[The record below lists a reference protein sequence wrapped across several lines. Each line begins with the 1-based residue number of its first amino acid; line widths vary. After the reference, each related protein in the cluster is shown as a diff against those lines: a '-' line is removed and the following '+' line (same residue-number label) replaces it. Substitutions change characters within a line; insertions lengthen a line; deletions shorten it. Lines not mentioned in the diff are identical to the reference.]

1 MDNINHL
8 EENEYIKE
16 RVKATPLNRRKLMR
30 RTIITASMA
39 VIFGVLACLTFL
51 VLQPVFT
58 NMLYPQEE
66 PAVVEIPEDTE
77 EMLPE
82 DMVLEEESEPQIQVI
97 ERNYKADPIQMYDD
111 QYEELYSIAQ
121 TALASTVTVIGYNSE
136 MDWFDNSYE
145 SKTSSSGFYVA
156 NNRMEMLFLSH
167 KDVIMDASDILVT
180 FHSGESVKGEI
191 KGVDENTGLAV
202 IAVKIEDV
210 PEQLRES
217 IQVLKLA
224 NSKVSN
230 ILATP
235 VIAIGQ
241 LYDQGE
247 AVGYGMLAGKG
258 KTASFTDQ
266 NVEILTTDIYGG
278 TNASGVI
285 LNLHGEVLGVIDSG
299 MGSEA
304 APNLVTAIGISD
316 IKQEIERMSNGRSK
330 SVLGI
335 NGIDVSKEAIEN
347 LGVPMGAYVTSIVMS
362 SPAMNA
368 GIQSGDII
376 TKIGERTILKYSD
389 VTDAMYAMSP
399 ETTVYVTVMRQ
410 GGEEYKELVLEVT
423 LGEVK

>member
-202 IAVKIEDV
+202 IAVNIEDV
-210 PEQLRES
+210 PEKLRES
-217 IQVLKLA
+217 TQILKLA

-235 VIAIGQ
+235 VIAIGR

-285 LNLHGEVLGVIDSG
+285 LNLHGEVLGVIDPG

-335 NGIDVSKEAIEN
+335 NGIDVSKDAIEN

-376 TKIGERTILKYSD
+376 TKIGDRAILKYSD
-389 VTDAMYAMSP
+389 VTDAMYAFSP